1 MRGVVPAT
9 GSVIKTCSV
18 GSYLRESRESRGISL
33 DDAAQVTRIGRNY
46 LIALE
51 EERFDL
57 LPNPAYTRGFLR
69 AYATFLGL
77 SGDNAVAM
85 YESAAFPAVPETP
98 EHEGCLSHN
107 VHDDTS
113 RAPFHWQWVVPVL
126 LLALVIMASYLFRDK
141 ESGKGKIIAVTP
153 AALPVVT
160 APAPVQLS
168 RSSAVRS
175 FEQAAGRDD
184 KGGGDS
190 IPAGT
195 LSQPGG
201 SVLKLKV
208 NQDSSLNVTI
218 DGMISQQYD
227 LKAGDLIEWKA
238 DKVITLDLGNA
249 GGIEAEF
256 NGKPLKPFG
265 EPGKSAHVVLKADV
279 PLP

>member
-1 MRGVVPAT
+1 VPAT
-9 GSVIKTCSV
+9 GSVNKTCSV

-46 LIALE
+46 LLALE
-51 EERFDL
+51 EERFDI
-57 LPNPAYTRGFLR
+57 LPNPAYTRGFIR
-69 AYATFLGL
+69 AYASFLGI
-77 SGDNAVAM
+77 SGDKAIAM

-98 EHEGCLSHN
+98 EHKGYVSHN

-113 RAPFHWQWVVPVL
+113 RASFHWQWVVPVF
-126 LLALVIMASYLFRDK
+126 LLALVIVASYLFRDQETGK
-141 ESGKGKIIAVTP
+141 EKIPAVPT
-153 AALPVVT
+153 AVLAVHT
-160 APAPVQLS
+160 APAAVQLP
-168 RSSAVRS
+168 RSSAARPI
-175 FEQAAGRDD
+175 EQAAERDD
-184 KGGGDS
+184 KGAGDS
-190 IPAGT
+190 IPTGT

-201 SVLKLKV
+201 IVLKLKV

-238 DKVITLDLGNA
+238 DKVITLELGNA

-265 EPGKSAHVVLKADV
+265 EPGKSAHVVLKADA

>member
-1 MRGVVPAT
+1 VPAT
-9 GSVIKTCSV
+9 GSENKTCPV

-33 DDAAQVTRIGRNY
+33 DDAAQVTRISRNY

-51 EERFDL
+51 EERFDI

-69 AYATFLGL
+69 AYASFLGL
-77 SGDNAVAM
+77 SGDKAIAM
-85 YESAAFPAVPETP
+85 YERAVFPAVPETP
-98 EHEGCLSHN
+98 EHTEN
-107 VHDDTS
+107 VSYTVPGDASGTS
-113 RAPFHWQWVVPVL
+113 FKWQWVVPL
-126 LLALVIMASYLFRDK
+126 FLLALVVVASYLFSDK
-141 ESGKGKIIAVTP
+141 ETGKEKNPSVPQAV
-153 AALPVVT
+153 LPVPAV
-160 APAPVQLS
+160 PAPVLPP
-168 RSSAVRS
+168 RSSSGRPS
-175 FEQAAGRDD
+175 EQAAGRDNTTTSD
-184 KGGGDS
+184 A

-195 LSQPGG
+195 ISQSGG

-238 DKVITLDLGNA
+238 DKVITLELGNA

-256 NGKPLKPFG
+256 NGRPLKPFG
-265 EPGKSAHVVLKADV
+265 EPGKSAHVVLKADA